1 MLSLGY
7 RWAETL
13 TPSYSKF
20 LRALGAEGNG
30 QRPVHGL
37 SDFLRCPSTATIS
50 AGEAWRSQFSY
61 MSLTLFVCKMNG
73 LDCSSDFLS
82 NPDIL

>member
-1 MLSLGY
+1 M
-7 RWAETL
+7 L
-13 TPSYSKF
+13 TPSYNKF

-37 SDFLRCPSTATIS
+37 SDFLRCPSTATIN

-61 MSLTLFVCKMNG
+61 MSLTLFICKMNG
-73 LDCSSDFLS
+73 HPGSQISFLTLTFY
-82 NPDIL
+82 DYL